1 MIMINDGYKKGEI
14 EERIKQTALDI
25 EQLLDEE
32 KIDKEKYTKLMFE
45 QLIRGLY
52 LQNVNM

>member
-1 MIMINDGYKKGEI
+1 MINDGYNKSEI

-25 EQLLDEE
+25 EQLFDEE